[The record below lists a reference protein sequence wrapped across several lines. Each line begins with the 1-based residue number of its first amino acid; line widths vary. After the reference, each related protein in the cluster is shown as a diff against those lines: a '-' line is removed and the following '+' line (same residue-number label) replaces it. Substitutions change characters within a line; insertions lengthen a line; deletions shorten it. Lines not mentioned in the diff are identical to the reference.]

1 MGWSW
6 SWATTSRSTGWASD
20 ELSRPPGPSPAL
32 APDSALAK
40 RFRARD
46 IRALARAISLV
57 ERRDP
62 AVRALEESV
71 VDLAGVAHVA
81 GFTGAPGTG
90 KSTLVDAVVAL
101 LRKQDQSVGVIA
113 TDPNSPFTGGAI
125 LGDRIRMQRH
135 ALDPKVFIRSMGAR
149 GHLGGLSLATREAI
163 RLLAAFGFDQVILET
178 VGVGQSELEVAAV
191 ADTTVVV
198 LTPNLGDGVQMI
210 KAGILEI
217 ADVLVVNKAD
227 LDGHHR
233 VVMELRGMLSLASPR
248 AQGATGARAW
258 KPPIVTTVAARQ
270 EGIDELWAAVEAH
283 RRYLETSGVGIGLA
297 QQRLQDETAEVVAEL
312 AGGEARRALA
322 EDARLTERLLKDGTP
337 YRTAEAI
344 LSRMGAER
352 PKRNARR

>member
-1 MGWSW
+1 
-6 SWATTSRSTGWASD
+6 
-20 ELSRPPGPSPAL
+20 
-32 APDSALAK
+32 
-40 RFRARD
+40 
-46 IRALARAISLV
+46 V
-57 ERRDP
+57 
-62 AVRALEESV
+62 
-71 VDLAGVAHVA
+71 

-90 KSTLVDAVVAL
+90 KSTLVDSLVAL
-101 LRKQDQSVGVIA
+101 LRKQDRSVAVIA

-149 GHLGGLSLATREAI
+149 GHLGGLSLAARDAI
-163 RLLAAFGFDQVILET
+163 RLLGAAGFDQVILET
-178 VGVGQSELEVAAV
+178 VGVGQSELEVAAI

-248 AQGATGARAW
+248 ALGTSGARGW
-258 KPPIVTTVAARQ
+258 KPPIIATVAARQ

-283 RRYLETSGVGIGLA
+283 REYLETSGVASELA
-297 QQRLQDETAEVVAEL
+297 ERRLKDETAEVVAEL
-312 AGGEARRALA
+312 AREEARRALA
-322 EDARLTERLLKDGTP
+322 DDDRLTARLLKDGTP
-337 YRTAEAI
+337 YRAAEEI
-344 LSRMGAER
+344 LRHLGSRS
-352 PKRNARR
+352 PKRSPGR